1 MSTVSILLLELITL
15 TLTYFYFASSSLVWS
30 WSYLFTALDLLRY
43 NMPFLPDTTLTDELG
58 APLAAAAAAAVAAA
72 QSSPLQIRTRK
83 QTAPKDYMERPV
95 KFGKSSRDVLCTL
108 EQFELM
114 LNKSYGPRINNDGM
128 RKSGKDKHGHTLWY
142 DNGLVRCQA

>member
-1 MSTVSILLLELITL
+1 
-15 TLTYFYFASSSLVWS
+15 
-30 WSYLFTALDLLRY
+30 
-43 NMPFLPDTTLTDELG
+43 MPFLPDTTLTDALG
-58 APLAAAAAAAVAAA
+58 APLAATAAAAAAVAAA
-72 QSSPLQIRTRK
+72 PSSPSPHRK
-83 QTAPKDYMERPV
+83 RKHHAAPKDYMERPV